1 MNRQNMIGALEERGT
16 ALWDI
21 CIIGGGATGL
31 GVAVD
36 AASRGFSTLLLEQYD
51 FAKGTSSRATKLVHG
66 GVRYLQQG
74 NIKLVTEA
82 LHERGILWRNAPHLV
97 KNMSF
102 IVPNY
107 KWWEGPFYGIGLK
120 VYDWMAG
127 DLGLGKSRLLSREET
142 LELAP
147 TLDDEGLRGGVLYHD
162 GQFDDAR
169 LAIHLAMTAADQGAV
184 LLNYCKVEG
193 LPKNNGKVSG
203 VVAVDEVSGKR
214 YTINAKVVIN
224 ATGVFTDSI
233 LQMDEPDAEPIIAP
247 SQGVHIMLDKDFL
260 PGKASILVPHTDDGR
275 VLFAVPW
282 HDRIII
288 GTTDTP
294 VDHVDIEP
302 RALPEEVDFILKQ
315 IGRYL
320 KKVPTAAD
328 IRSVYAGLRPLV
340 KSSSKK
346 TAELAR
352 DHLILVADSGL
363 VTVTGGKWT
372 TYRRMAEDTVNTAIE
387 KAGLPIKECIT
398 ARLPIHGAPG
408 GSRGSRVY
416 EGNERGSR
424 GIEGNDRGEARDE
437 ASTKVSRNEAP
448 PKFEGND
455 RGGAW
460 RSSSDEGL
468 EEGPLHYHGT
478 DAEAI
483 RAIVRAYP
491 LMGERLHHRLPY
503 IRAEVVWAAREEMC
517 MTVEDALSRRTR
529 SLLLDAQAAID
540 AAPMVAALL
549 AEELGKD
556 TAWQDR
562 QVEEFRALA
571 EGYLPEGY
579 LVKP

>member
-1 MNRQNMIGALEERGT
+1 MVQALEAKGP

-36 AASRGFSTLLLEQYD
+36 AASRGFSTLLLERYD

-82 LHERGILWRNAPHLV
+82 LYERGILRKNAPHLV
-97 KNMSF
+97 KDMSF

-127 DLGLGKSRLLSREET
+127 SLGLGKSRLLSREET

-147 TLDDEGLRGGVLYHD
+147 TLDGEGLRGGVLYHD

-169 LAIHLAMTAADQGAV
+169 LAIHLAMTAASQGAV
-184 LLNYCKVEG
+184 LLNYCRVDSLVKEEG
-193 LPKNNGKVSG
+193 KAAG
-203 VVAVDEVSGKR
+203 VVATDEISGKTH
-214 YTINAKVVIN
+214 TINARVVIN

-233 LQMDEPDAEPIIAP
+233 LRMDDANSEPIIAP

-260 PGKASILVPHTDDGR
+260 PGDAAILVPHTDDGR

-282 HDRIII
+282 HDKIII

-294 VDHVDIEP
+294 VDSVDIEP
-302 RALPEEVDFILKQ
+302 RALPEEVNFILKQ

-320 KKVPTAAD
+320 RRVPQPSD

-340 KSSSKK
+340 KSSSKR
-346 TAELAR
+346 TAELSR
-352 DHLILVADSGL
+352 DHLILVSDSGL
-363 VTVTGGKWT
+363 ITITGGKWT
-372 TYRRMAEDTVNTAIE
+372 TYRRMAEDTVNMAIE
-387 KAGLPIKECIT
+387 KAGLPKRECIT
-398 ARLPIHGAPG
+398 ADLPIHGSPQAKVG
-408 GSRGSRVY
+408 AGSSGS
-416 EGNERGSR
+416 
-424 GIEGNDRGEARDE
+424 AA
-437 ASTKVSRNEAP
+437 ASGDVPASDA
-448 PKFEGND
+448 
-455 RGGAW
+455 AW
-460 RSSSDEGL
+460 NQ
-468 EEGPLHYHGT
+468 PLHYYGT
-478 DAEAI
+478 DAA
-483 RAIVRAYP
+483 AVLALVNAHP
-491 LMGERLHHRLPY
+491 LLGEKIHLRLPY
-503 IRAEVVWAAREEMC
+503 LRAEIVWAAREELA
-517 MTVEDALSRRTR
+517 MTVDDALSRRTR

-540 AAPMVAALL
+540 AAPLVAALL
-549 AEELGKD
+549 AEELGRD

-562 QVEEFRALA
+562 QVEEFNEIAK
-571 EGYLPEGY
+571 GY
-579 LVKP
+579 LVQKT